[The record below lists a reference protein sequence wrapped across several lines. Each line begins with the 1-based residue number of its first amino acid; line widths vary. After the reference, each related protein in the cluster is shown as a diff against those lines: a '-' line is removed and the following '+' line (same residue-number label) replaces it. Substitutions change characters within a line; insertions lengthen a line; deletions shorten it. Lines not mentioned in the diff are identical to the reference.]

1 MSQTQNPETIPF
13 VDLVAQYHRY
23 QSELDAA
30 MAQSIRRKLGVVH
43 RRARRNAALREGLR
57 RTTAARRYCDRRRQR
72 DGRASTLVL
81 RTLGVGAGD
90 EVDRPGEHVHRD
102 GRGGDADAGAKV
114 VFVDVREED
123 ALLDPT
129 KLEAAITPRT
139 KVILPVH
146 LYGQLADM
154 KAILAIAEKH
164 GVVVVE
170 DSAQAHGAEEHG
182 KRAGS
187 FGRATGFSFYPGK
200 NLGAYGDGGG
210 VVTNDAVLA
219 DKVRRLANHGRA
231 EKFGHEIPGV
241 NSRLDGLQG
250 AILEVKLRHLDTWA
264 NERRAAAKRYT
275 AMLADVPGVKG
286 FEVRSEKAHVFHLYV
301 VRVADREGL
310 KTHLA
315 SRNIQSGIHYPQA
328 LHLLPAYADLGYAKG
343 SFPIAERLAGEILSL
358 PIFPEITEAQQRR
371 VVDAVREWQT
381 KGGAR

>member
-23 QSELDAA
+23 KGELDAA
-30 MAQSIRRKLGVVH
+30 IQSILESASYIGGPANARFEKAFAEYCGAKYAIGVG
-43 RRARRNAALREGLR
+43 NGTDALYLI
-57 RTTAARRYCDRRRQR
+57 
-72 DGRASTLVL
+72 L
-81 RTLGVGAGD
+81 RTLGVGPGD
-90 EVDRPGEHVHRD
+90 EAIVPANTFIATAEAVTLT
-102 GRGGDADAGAKV
+102 GAKV

-371 VVDAVREWQT
+371 VVDAIREWQT